1 MTYPG
6 SAAIKSERAYQRLR
20 HFHMKKD
27 VNIMALDLREHF
39 VKYEALV
46 QVVDAVFDRVKNE
59 YPDEVFCREK
69 CSDCCYAIFD
79 MPLIEALYVKAKFL
93 ENFSG
98 KAKNDV
104 IEIADK
110 TDRALVKMKRKAFK
124 KVKDGGDQL
133 EVIAKMSQERVRCPL
148 LGADNLCAMYDFRP
162 ITCRV
167 YGIPTSTAGASH
179 ICGRTNFVQGKA
191 YPTLNMDKIY
201 TQLQLLSAELVKD
214 IKSEKIKMHEMLIPV
229 SMAIVTDFNEDYLGV
244 KKDG

>member
-1 MTYPG
+1 M
-6 SAAIKSERAYQRLR
+6 
-20 HFHMKKD
+20 D
-27 VNIMALDLREHF
+27 LDKHF

-46 QVVDAVFDRVKNE
+46 SMVDQVFDRVKKE
-59 YPDEVFCREK
+59 FPKEVFCREK

-79 MPLIEALYVKAKFL
+79 LTLIEALYLNHKFN
-93 ENFSG
+93 EKFSG
-98 KAKNDV
+98 REKADL
-104 IEIADK
+104 IAIADK
-110 TDRALVKMKRKAFK
+110 TDRTLAKMKRDAYK
-124 KVKDGGDQL
+124 KVKDGADQL
-133 EVIAKMSQERVRCPL
+133 EIVGKMSQERVRCPL
-148 LGADNLCAMYDFRP
+148 LGENNLCLMYEFRP

-214 IKSEKIKMHEMLIPV
+214 IKSTNIRMHELLIPV
-229 SMAIVTDFNEDYLGV
+229 SMAMVTLFNDEFLGV